1 MHIFVE
7 APAASITV
15 RIYHQDFCRR
25 LVHDSSHHAVVEQ
38 SRAPKIRAQD
48 VMHQL
53 RSQVGAE
60 IAAYAKDVQQ
70 DLHVVCH

>member
-1 MHIFVE
+1 MQLHLYLNKR
-7 APAASITV
+7 TV
-15 RIYHQDFCRR
+15 CIYHQDFCRR
-25 LVHDSSHHAVVEQ
+25 FVHDNSHHAVVEQ

-48 VMHQL
+48 VMHQW